1 MTTKQV
7 ILLSLLIRLLIIP
20 FFYHPDIKSQYFH
33 FQFLSQDV
41 NNIYQ
46 YISDNKYNLP
56 NRDTFNY
63 LPLTYF
69 TFGSYFSFVKHISL
83 PDLSNWL
90 NDWGNFKN
98 SYPNLPYFLLSL
110 KFPYLIA
117 DYLLALILLKL
128 YRRPEIFSLWLLNP
142 ISIYLIYIL
151 GNFDVIPVLL
161 TLSSYY
167 FLTKNKNILP
177 FFLLGIAISLKL
189 YPLIFLPFFLFY
201 NPINIKKIILNTL
214 ATIFPL
220 LISLL
225 PFIYYSSFWSSFF
238 GSGLTQKIL
247 EFKIVGIPIFPVGYL
262 TILSSYLF
270 SKTRFPENFLNF
282 EKHMLFLFLLFIS
295 TVNFHPQ
302 WILWFFPFVLVFNFF
317 KPKIRSLI
325 LITLLLI
332 FIYIALI
339 NDQYLFW
346 GHLIPI
352 DLAFTNTP
360 SPYQLIIKYSLF
372 KPEFVRQLLQLIFF
386 AFLLLLTRFHEKNTK
401 N

>member
-1 MTTKQV
+1 MTIKKV
-7 ILLSLLIRLLIIP
+7 ILLSLLIRLLTIP

-33 FQFLSQDV
+33 FQFLSQGV
-41 NNIYQ
+41 SNIYQ
-46 YISDNKYNLP
+46 YVSDNKNNLP

-69 TFGSYFSFVKHISL
+69 TFGSYFSFIKEVSL

-98 SYPNLPYFLLSL
+98 SYPNLSFFLLSL

-117 DYLLALILLKL
+117 DYLIALILLKL

-167 FLTKNKNILP
+167 FLTKNKNILS

-214 ATIFPL
+214 VTLFPL
-220 LISLL
+220 LTTLL

-262 TILSSYLF
+262 IILFSYLF
-270 SKTRFPENFLNF
+270 FKTRFPKRFLNF
-282 EKHMLFLFLLFIS
+282 EKHILYLFVLFIS

-302 WILWFFPFVLVFNFF
+302 WILWFFPFVLVFYFF
-317 KPKIRSLI
+317 KPKIRPLI
-325 LITLLLI
+325 LITFLLL

-352 DLAFTNTP
+352 DLAFVNTP
-360 SPYQLIIKYSLF
+360 SPYQLIIKYSSF
-372 KPEFVRQLLQLIFF
+372 KPEFIQQLLKLIFF
-386 AFLLLLTRFHEKNTK
+386 AFLLTLTQFHEKNTK